1 MYQGKFV
8 FAQLFEYINKY
19 EFEKCVNRYDGDYK
33 VKDFSC
39 WSQFL
44 YMCFGQIAH
53 RESCT
58 DIINSLTAH
67 RNFVYH
73 LGIKQIVAVS
83 TLTRAN
89 ENRNWQIYADFANYL
104 LSITRLLYL
113 DDNDFVLDLDN
124 TVYAFDSTTIDLC
137 LSAFV
142 WAKFRKA
149 KAAVKL
155 HTLIDL
161 RGNLPTFIY
170 ISDGKLH
177 DVNALDELVSEE
189 NAFYVMDRAYVDF
202 ARLYRMN
209 LSFSYFVVRAK
220 QNLNFRVVKSRKVD
234 KQTGLKCDQTIRLKL
249 KKSAKDYPAYL
260 RRVKYYDKENKK
272 MLVFL
277 SNNFDITA
285 LLIAQLYKQRWQV
298 ELFFKWIKQHLRI
311 KVFWGYSP
319 NAVKTQV
326 WIAVCTYILVAY
338 IKKQLKVEKTMYEMV
353 QILSVSVFSKVPL
366 HELFTN
372 ISKNENIND
381 NCIQLNLFDL

>member
-8 FAQLFEYINKY
+8 FSQLFEYVNRY
-19 EFEKCVNRYDGDYK
+19 EFEKCVDRYQGDYK
-33 VKDFSC
+33 TKDFHC

-44 YMCFGQIAH
+44 YMAFGQFTH

-58 DIINSLTAH
+58 DIITCLNAQRNS
-67 RNFVYH
+67 VYH

-89 ENRNWQIYADFANYL
+89 ENRNWRIYADFASYL
-104 LSITRLLYL
+104 LSITRPLYL
-113 DDNDFVLDLDN
+113 DDSDFVLELDN

-142 WAKFRKA
+142 WAKFRKT
-149 KAAVKL
+149 KAAIKL

-161 RGNLPTFIY
+161 RGNLPTYIY

-177 DVNALDELVSEE
+177 DVNALDELITEE
-189 NAFYVMDRAYVDF
+189 NAFYVMDRAYVDY

-209 LSFSYFVVRAK
+209 LALSYFVVRAK
-220 QNLNFRVVKSRKVD
+220 HNLKFRVVESRKID

-249 KKSAKDYPAYL
+249 KKSAKDYPTYL
-260 RRVKYYDKENKK
+260 RRVKFYDKENKK
-272 MLVFL
+272 MLVLL
-277 SNNFDITA
+277 SNNFEIKA
-285 LLIAQLYKQRWQV
+285 LLIAELYKQRWQV

-338 IKKQLKVEKTMYEMV
+338 IKKQLKVKLSMYEMV

-366 HELFTN
+366 NELFTN
-372 ISKNENIND
+372 ITKNENIND
-381 NCIQLNLFDL
+381 KCIQLKLFNL

>member
-8 FAQLFEYINKY
+8 FSQMFEYVNRY
-19 EFEKCVNRYDGDYK
+19 EFEKCVDRYQGDYK
-33 VKDFSC
+33 TKDFHC
-39 WSQFL
+39 WTQFL
-44 YMCFGQIAH
+44 YMAFGQFTH

-58 DIINSLTAH
+58 DIIICLNAQRNS
-67 RNFVYH
+67 VYH

-89 ENRNWQIYADFANYL
+89 ENRDWRIYADFANYL
-104 LSITRLLYL
+104 LSITRPLYL
-113 DDNDFVLDLDN
+113 DDSDFVLELDN

-142 WAKFRKA
+142 WAKFRKT
-149 KAAVKL
+149 KAAIKL

-161 RGNLPTFIY
+161 RGNLPTYIY

-177 DVNALDELVSEE
+177 DVNALDELITEE
-189 NAFYVMDRAYVDF
+189 NAFYVMDRAYVDY

-209 LSFSYFVVRAK
+209 LALSYFVVRAK
-220 QNLNFRVVKSRKVD
+220 HNLKFRVVESRNVD

-260 RRVKYYDKENKK
+260 RRIKFYDKENKK

-277 SNNFDITA
+277 SNNFEITPI
-285 LLIAQLYKQRWQV
+285 LIAELYKQRWQV

-311 KVFWGYSP
+311 KAFWGYSP
-319 NAVKTQV
+319 NAVKTQI

-338 IKKQLKVEKTMYEMV
+338 IKKQLKVKLTMYEMV

-366 HELFTN
+366 NELFTN
-372 ISKNENIND
+372 ITKNENIKDKCN
-381 NCIQLNLFDL
+381 QLKLFDL

>member
-33 VKDFSC
+33 VKDFNC

-44 YMCFGQIAH
+44 YMCFGQITH

-67 RNFVYH
+67 RNSVYH

-89 ENRNWQIYADFANYL
+89 ENRNWRIYADFANYL
-104 LSITRLLYL
+104 LSITRPLYL
-113 DDNDFVLDLDN
+113 DDTDFVLDLDN

-202 ARLYRMN
+202 TRLYRMN

-220 QNLNFRVVKSRKVD
+220 QNLKFRVVKSRKVD
-234 KQTGLKCDQTIRLKL
+234 KQTGLKCDQTIRLRL

-353 QILSVSVFSKVPL
+353 QIISVSVFSKVPL
-366 HELFTN
+366 YELFTN
-372 ISKNENIND
+372 ISKNENINN

>member
-1 MYQGKFV
+1 MNQGKFV
-8 FAQLFEYINKY
+8 FAQLFEYINRY
-19 EFEKCVNRYDGDYK
+19 EFDKCVDRYQGDYK
-33 VKDFSC
+33 TRDFRC

-44 YMCFGQIAH
+44 YMAFGQFTH

-58 DIINSLTAH
+58 DIITCLNAQRNS
-67 RNFVYH
+67 VYH
-73 LGIKQIVAVS
+73 LGLKQIVAVS

-89 ENRNWQIYADFANYL
+89 ENRDWRIYSDFANYL
-104 LSITRLLYL
+104 LSITRPLYQN
-113 DDNDFVLDLDN
+113 DNDFSLDLDN

-142 WAKFRKA
+142 WAKFRKV

-161 RGNLPTFIY
+161 RGNLPTFIF

-177 DVNALDELVSEE
+177 DVNALDELMSEE
-189 NAFYVMDRAYVDF
+189 NAFYVMDRAYIDY
-202 ARLYRMN
+202 ARLYRMT
-209 LSFSYFVVRAK
+209 LALSYFVVRAK
-220 QNLNFRVVKSRKVD
+220 DNLKFRVVESRKVD
-234 KQTGLKCDQTIRLKL
+234 KTLGLKCDQTIRLKI

-260 RRVKYYDKENKK
+260 RRVKFYDKENKR

-277 SNNFDITA
+277 SNNFEISA

-311 KVFWGYSP
+311 KAFWGYSP

-326 WIAVCTYILVAY
+326 WIAVGSYILVAY
-338 IKKQLKVEKTMYEMV
+338 IKKQLKVELSLYEMV

-366 HELFTN
+366 NELFTN
-372 ISKNENIND
+372 MSKNENNIEHYN
-381 NCIQLNLFDL
+381 QLTLFDL

>member
-298 ELFFKWIKQHLRI
+298 ELFFKWIKQH
-311 KVFWGYSP
+311 
-319 NAVKTQV
+319 
-326 WIAVCTYILVAY
+326 
-338 IKKQLKVEKTMYEMV
+338 
-353 QILSVSVFSKVPL
+353 
-366 HELFTN
+366 
-372 ISKNENIND
+372 
-381 NCIQLNLFDL
+381 

>member
-1 MYQGKFV
+1 MNQGKFV
-8 FAQLFEYINKY
+8 FAQLFEYINRY
-19 EFEKCVNRYDGDYK
+19 EFDKCVDRYHGDYK
-33 VKDFSC
+33 TKDFSC

-44 YMCFGQIAH
+44 YMAFGQFTH

-58 DIINSLTAH
+58 DIITCLNAQRNS
-67 RNFVYH
+67 VYH
-73 LGIKQIVAVS
+73 LGLKQIVAVS
-83 TLTRAN
+83 TLTRSN
-89 ENRNWQIYADFANYL
+89 ENRDWRIYSDFANYL
-104 LSITRLLYL
+104 LGITRPLYQ
-113 DDNDFVLDLDN
+113 DDKDFTLDLDN

-142 WAKFRKA
+142 WAKFRKT

-177 DVNALDELVSEE
+177 DVNALDELLSEE
-189 NAFYVMDRAYVDF
+189 NAFYVMDRAYVDYS
-202 ARLYRMN
+202 RLYRMN
-209 LSFSYFVVRAK
+209 LALSYFVVRAK
-220 QNLNFRVVKSRKVD
+220 DNLKFRVVESRKVD
-234 KQTGLKCDQTIRLKL
+234 KKTGLKCDQTIRLKI

-260 RRVKYYDKENKK
+260 RRVKFYDNEKKK

-277 SNNFDITA
+277 SNNFEITA
-285 LLIAQLYKQRWQV
+285 LLIAQLYKQRWQI

-338 IKKQLKVEKTMYEMV
+338 IKKQLKVELSLYEMV

-372 ISKNENIND
+372 MSKNEKYIESCN
-381 NCIQLNLFDL
+381 QLKLFDL